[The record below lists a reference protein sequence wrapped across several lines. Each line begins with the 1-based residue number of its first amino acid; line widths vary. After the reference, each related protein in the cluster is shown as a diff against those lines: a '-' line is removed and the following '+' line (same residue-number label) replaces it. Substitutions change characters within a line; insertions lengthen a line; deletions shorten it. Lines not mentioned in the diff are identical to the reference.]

1 MFRGSQQLSPKQFHF
16 FYAGTLNVNEMMDL
30 DYQRIDEIK
39 FYALNVRNQGSVNM
53 NNREHQ
59 HQLTGTMMQVFP
71 GGLFTAKNLRVD
83 VETLI
88 IDVIAEMNA
97 NDKGY
102 CSMGRYR
109 KKR

>member
-1 MFRGSQQLSPKQFHF
+1 
-16 FYAGTLNVNEMMDL
+16 MMDL